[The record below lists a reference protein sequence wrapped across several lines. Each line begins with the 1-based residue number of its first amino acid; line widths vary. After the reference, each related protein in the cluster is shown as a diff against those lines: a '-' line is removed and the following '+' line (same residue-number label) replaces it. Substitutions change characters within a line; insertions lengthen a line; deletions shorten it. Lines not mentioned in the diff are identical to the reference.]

1 MTSLKGGN
9 CSSILSNTII
19 GINVGWDCTLLC
31 KLTMCSSLMT
41 VYLWKWLTRIV
52 VIQIQNLWQNVLNME
67 YFTLSKDSLK
77 KKIHTFIQENHITC
91 LNRGLTD
98 LYQKQIQRAIQKCS
112 TVIEKCEH
120 KYLMNIKPMAPNISA
135 HIKTHKINEPIR
147 PVINNIHAP
156 SYKVAK

>member
-9 CSSILSNTII
+9 CSSILSNTIT

-67 YFTLSKDSLK
+67 YLTLSKDWPK
-77 KKIHTFIQENHITC
+77 KKIHAFIQENHITH

-98 LYQKQIQRAIQKCS
+98 LYQKQIKRAIQKCS

-135 HIKTHKINEPIR
+135 HK
-147 PVINNIHAP
+147 NI
-156 SYKVAK
+156 